1 MFVDRNHLTSGG
13 YYFIMFRNV
22 SLQGMIERRNT
33 RAMAKEYKLSQSRLK
48 ALEEELEYL
57 RTTRE
62 KEVAEMIKEA
72 RSFGDLSENAEYDA
86 AKNEQA
92 KNEYDIIQLENELKN
107 AKVIDENSI
116 DTTTVSVGTTVD
128 LVNTET
134 NMEMTFRI
142 VGSAE
147 ADPAAGR
154 ISNESPVGRA
164 LLGHKLK
171 QIAEVQTPGGLMK
184 LRIKAIKK

>member
-1 MFVDRNHLTSGG
+1 MAEIWLTAEE
-13 YYFIMFRNV
+13 IKKRE
-22 SLQGMIERRNT
+22 ER
-33 RAMAKEYKLSQSRLK
+33 
-48 ALEEELEYL
+48 LEYL
-57 RTTRE
+57 KGPRRLE
-62 KEVAEMIKEA
+62 IAEMLKTA
-72 RSFGDLSENAEYDA
+72 RAFGDLSENAEYDA

-154 ISNESPVGRA
+154 ISNE
-164 LLGHKLK
+164 
-171 QIAEVQTPGGLMK
+171 
-184 LRIKAIKK
+184 